1 MRRPLARSV
10 PCPSTSAPSRP
21 TPSTLRCKRV
31 TAPPAPQR
39 VAPRPAPSTPEQ
51 VQRFA
56 VPSEPENVA
65 RQKAT
70 LLLRSL
76 AEKQHGVLAWRQLIE
91 LGLTEGQIKSRLND
105 GQLVPLHRG
114 VFALGHRHI
123 GLYGEWMAAVL
134 ACGPGAVL
142 SHGTAAQLWGIRGSR
157 KPIEVTRVSGHR
169 RPHGVRLHQTRSLPA
184 EHITVEAGIPV
195 TTLERTF
202 LDNAPR
208 LDEKQLEHDLAA
220 ADRSRRL
227 RWPNLWLVLSEHG
240 RGRKGV
246 KRLKRVAA
254 EADPRLAD
262 AVSASE
268 VDFLILCREEGLKM
282 PQVNVLVEGKKVDFY
297 WPKERLIVEADS
309 YGFHGDPRAFELDHQ
324 STVDLE
330 VAGYRVHRTTY
341 KMLQAN
347 PGPFLSLVAASLAAT

>member
-1 MRRPLARSV
+1 V
-10 PCPSTSAPSRP
+10 
-21 TPSTLRCKRV
+21 LR
-31 TAPPAPQR
+31 T
-39 VAPRPAPSTPEQ
+39 
-51 VQRFA
+51 
-56 VPSEPENVA
+56 
-65 RQKAT
+65 
-70 LLLRSL
+70 L
-76 AEKQHGVLAWRQLIE
+76 AEKQHGVVAWRQLIE
-91 LGLTEGQIKSRLND
+91 GGLTEGQIKSRLND

-114 VFALGHRHI
+114 VFAVGHRRI

-184 EHITVEAGIPV
+184 EHVTVEAGIPV

-202 LDNAPR
+202 LDNARR
-208 LDEKQLEHDLAA
+208 LDEKQLEHDLAE

-227 RWPNLWLVLSEHG
+227 RWSKLWRILTEHG

-246 KRLKRVAA
+246 KRLKRVATR
-254 EADPRLAD
+254 ADPRFAD

-282 PQVNVLVEGKKVDFY
+282 PQVNVLVEGRKVDFY
-297 WPKERLIVEADS
+297 WPEERVIVEADS
-309 YGFHGDPRAFELDHQ
+309 YGFHGDPRSFELDHQ

-330 VAGYRVHRTTY
+330 AAGYRVHRTTY
-341 KMLQAN
+341 KMLQSN
-347 PGPFLSLVAASLAAT
+347 PAPFLRLVAASLATI

>member
-1 MRRPLARSV
+1 MPQSPHPKEVQRFA
-10 PCPSTSAPSRP
+10 
-21 TPSTLRCKRV
+21 
-31 TAPPAPQR
+31 APPTPQR
-39 VAPRPAPSTPEQ
+39 VAREVALPDAEA
-51 VQRFA
+51 VQRFSA
-56 VPSEPENVA
+56 PTEPQRVTRREA
-65 RQKAT
+65 
-70 LLLRSL
+70 SL
-76 AEKQHGVLAWRQLIE
+76 ALRKLAERQHGVVAWRQLVG
-91 LGLTEGQIKSRLND
+91 LGLTESQIKSRIKD
-105 GQLVPLHRG
+105 GQLVFLHRG
-114 VFALGHRHI
+114 VFALGHRRI
-123 GLYGEWMAAVL
+123 GLYGEWIAATL

-184 EHITVEAGIPV
+184 EHVTKEAYIPV
-195 TTLERTF
+195 TTLERTL
-202 LDNAPR
+202 LDMAAR
-208 LDEKQLEHDLAA
+208 LDAKQLEHDLVE

-227 RWPNLWLVLSEHG
+227 RWPKLWQAVTEHG

-246 KRLKRVAA
+246 KRLKRVIAQ
-254 EADPRLAD
+254 ADPRFAD
-262 AVSASE
+262 AVSFSE

-297 WPKERLIVEADS
+297 WPEERLVVEADS
-309 YGFHGDPRAFELDHQ
+309 YGFHGDPTAFEKDHQ

-347 PGPFLSLVAASLAAT
+347 PAPFLSLVRSSLAT

>member
-1 MRRPLARSV
+1 MG
-10 PCPSTSAPSRP
+10 
-21 TPSTLRCKRV
+21 
-31 TAPPAPQR
+31 PPAPQR
-39 VAPRPAPSTPEQ
+39 VAPGLMRPSAEQ
-51 VQRFA
+51 VQRFTA
-56 VPSEPENVA
+56 SPEPKSVA

-70 LLLRSL
+70 FVLRTL
-76 AEKQHGVLAWRQLIE
+76 AEKQHGVVAWRQLIE
-91 LGLTEGQIKSRLND
+91 YGLTEGQIKSRLND

-114 VFALGHRHI
+114 VFALGHRRI
-123 GLYGEWMAAVL
+123 GLYGDWMAAVL

-184 EHITVEAGIPV
+184 EHITVEAGIPA

-202 LDNAPR
+202 LDNARR

-227 RWPNLWLVLSEHG
+227 HWSKLWRILTEHG

-246 KRLKRVAA
+246 KRLKRVATQ
-254 EADPRLAD
+254 ADPRFAD

-297 WPKERLIVEADS
+297 WPKERVIVEADS
-309 YGFHGDPRAFELDHQ
+309 YGFHGDPRSFELDHQ
-324 STVDLE
+324 STVNLE
-330 VAGYRVHRTTY
+330 GAGYRVHRTTY

-347 PGPFLSLVAASLAAT
+347 PGPFLRLVAASLATT

>member
-1 MRRPLARSV
+1 VIRR
-10 PCPSTSAPSRP
+10 
-21 TPSTLRCKRV
+21 
-31 TAPPAPQR
+31 
-39 VAPRPAPSTPEQ
+39 
-51 VQRFA
+51 
-56 VPSEPENVA
+56 
-65 RQKAT
+65 
-70 LLLRSL
+70 L
-76 AEKQHGVLAWRQLIE
+76 AEKQHGVIAHRQLVVHGIGERLIE
-91 LGLTEGQIKSRLND
+91 SRVAR
-105 GQLVPLHRG
+105 GQLIPLHRG
-114 VFALGHRHI
+114 VYALGHRRI
-123 GLYGEWMAAVL
+123 GLYGEWMVATL

-184 EHITVEAGIPV
+184 EHVTIEAGIPV
-195 TTLERTF
+195 TTIERTL
-202 LDNAPR
+202 LDMATR
-208 LDEKQLEHDLAA
+208 LDAKQLEHDLVE

-227 RWPNLWLVLSEHG
+227 RWSKLWRIVAEHG

-254 EADPRLAD
+254 QADPRFAD
-262 AVSASE
+262 AVSTSE

-309 YGFHGDPRAFELDHQ
+309 YGYNGDPRAFELDHQ

-341 KMLQAN
+341 KMLESN
-347 PGPFLSLVAASLAAT
+347 PRPFLGLVRGSLAA

>member
-1 MRRPLARSV
+1 
-10 PCPSTSAPSRP
+10 
-21 TPSTLRCKRV
+21 
-31 TAPPAPQR
+31 
-39 VAPRPAPSTPEQ
+39 
-51 VQRFA
+51 VQRFR
-56 VPSEPENVA
+56 PPRRGEDVA
-65 RQKAT
+65 ARDEAT
-70 LLLRSL
+70 LTIRRL
-76 AEKQHGVLAWRQLIE
+76 AEKQHGVIARRQLIDHG
-91 LGLTEGQIKSRLND
+91 LGERLIESRVERGHLI
-105 GQLVPLHRG
+105 PLHRG
-114 VFALGHRHI
+114 VFALGHRRI

-184 EHITVEAGIPV
+184 EHVTVEAGIPV

-208 LDEKQLEHDLAA
+208 LDAKQMEHDLVE

-227 RWPNLWLVLSEHG
+227 RWSKLWRTLTEHG

-246 KRLKRVAA
+246 KRLKRVVTQ
-254 EADPRLAD
+254 ADPRFAD
-262 AVSASE
+262 AVSTSE

-282 PQVNVLVEGKKVDFY
+282 PQLNVLVEGKKVDFY
-297 WPKERLIVEADS
+297 WPKERVIVEADS

-341 KMLQAN
+341 KMLQSN
-347 PGPFLSLVAASLAAT
+347 PRPFLNLVRGSLAA